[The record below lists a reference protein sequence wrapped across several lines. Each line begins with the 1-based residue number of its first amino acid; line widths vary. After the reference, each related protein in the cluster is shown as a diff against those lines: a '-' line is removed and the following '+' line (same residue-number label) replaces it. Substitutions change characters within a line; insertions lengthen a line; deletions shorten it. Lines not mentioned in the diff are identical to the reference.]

1 MKIIK
6 RGDPKRPSQRFTCT
20 NCETIFEADY
30 GEYHNADQI
39 EYMHDGILYKCQ
51 CPVCNE
57 MAYVDRE

>member
-6 RGDPKRPSQRFTCT
+6 RGDSKRPSQRFTCT

-30 GEYHNADQI
+30 GEYQNADQM
-39 EYMHDGILYKCQ
+39 EYMHDGILYKCK
-51 CPVCNE
+51 CPVCNQ